1 MHPAIPHLL
10 ELQRAD
16 QRIAALRSQL
26 QSLPIRIREADAKLS
41 GARQELA
48 SAKQAH
54 TNSLTERK
62 KLELDVEQWKE
73 RARKYRD
80 QGAAIKTNEAFK
92 ALQHEIANAEAEV
105 ARAEDRLLEQMMA
118 GEEIDRRIRT
128 AEALLKDAERT
139 VAEEHRLIEAEQAAR
154 QKELESA
161 LAERE
166 AALAPVPEDLRELYS
181 RIAKRHHGIVLA
193 EARKEQCLA
202 CGMRVLPHIYQEL
215 RRESNHEV
223 FHCETCGRIL
233 YFVEAAPV
241 NTPAAAGKGASA
253 AADSSA

>member
-54 TNSLTERK
+54 
-62 KLELDVEQWKE
+62 
-73 RARKYRD
+73 
-80 QGAAIKTNEAFK
+80 
-92 ALQHEIANAEAEV
+92 
-105 ARAEDRLLEQMMA
+105 
-118 GEEIDRRIRT
+118 
-128 AEALLKDAERT
+128 
-139 VAEEHRLIEAEQAAR
+139 RLIEAEQAAR
-154 QKELESA
+154 QKELEGA

-181 RIAKRHHGIVLA
+181 RIAKRHRGIVLA

-223 FHCETCGRIL
+223 F
-233 YFVEAAPV
+233 
-241 NTPAAAGKGASA
+241 
-253 AADSSA
+253 